1 MCKTMISFRATEAG
15 AELLAKRAD
24 QSGLSRSDVLRELV
38 SSLDNPPELT
48 VYIIDWSTGEVSAVI
63 EGRA

>member
-1 MCKTMISFRATEAG
+1 MCKTMISFRATEAE

-38 SSLDNPPELT
+38 SSLDNLPELT
-48 VYIIDWSTGEVSAVI
+48 VYIINSSTGEVSAVI